1 MQPTFWQINPKL
13 WGFDGK
19 CFSFKAQPEGFFT
32 YGFETAKLAHRWL
45 VVWNQSHEYFKSSR

>member
-19 CFSFKAQPEGFFT
+19 CFSFKAQLWNNQKAFSLTDLRPPS
-32 YGFETAKLAHRWL
+32 WL
-45 VVWNQSHEYFKSSR
+45 IGGW